1 MNKPRLVQGNEACAL
16 GAVAA
21 GATFYAGYPIT
32 PSTEIAEHI
41 SVIFPKL
48 GRKFIQME
56 DEIASMGAILG
67 ASCAGVKAFTATS
80 GPGFSLMQELI
91 GYAAMTELPAVVIN
105 VMRPGPSTGLPTLSA
120 SGDVQQARWGT
131 HGDHSIIALC
141 ASSVTE
147 CYHQTIRAF
156 NLAEKF
162 LAPVLLLIE
171 EEIGHLREKFEIDEN
186 HSPELVERALAHD
199 DEENFL
205 PYADAGEGV
214 PLFAPFGSGHRHH
227 VTGLTHN
234 EKGFYT
240 SNPQIVERAIRRLH
254 DKIEFAVDEIAEFE
268 KIHMEDAQIVVFA
281 YGSVARSAEEAV
293 HCLRAKGIKA
303 GLLKPLVLWP
313 FADSQVTMALLGKKC
328 VVVPETNLGQMCREI
343 KRVAP
348 CGVTVYPL
356 NQVDGHLITP
366 EKIVAKVEEVCK

>member
-1 MNKPRLVQGNEACAL
+1 MNKLKLVQGNEACAL

-41 SVIFPKL
+41 SVMFPKL

-56 DEIASMGAILG
+56 DEIASMGAVLG
-67 ASCAGVKAFTATS
+67 ASCTGVKAFTATS

-147 CYHQTIRAF
+147 CYYQTIRAF
-156 NLAEKF
+156 NLAEKY
-162 LAPVLLLIE
+162 LSPVLLLID
-171 EEIGHLREKFEIDEN
+171 EEIGHLREKFEIDEDEPLEIIN
-186 HSPELVERALAHD
+186 RATVGD
-199 DEENFL
+199 DEENFI
-205 PYADAGEGV
+205 PYADAGEGM
-214 PLFAPFGSGHRHH
+214 PLFAPFGSKHRHH

-240 SNPQIVERAIRRLH
+240 SSPQLVEQAVRRLH
-254 DKIEFAVDEIAEFE
+254 DKIERDVNEIAEFE
-268 KIHMEDAQIVVFA
+268 TLHLDDAQVVIFA

-293 HCLRAKGIKA
+293 LHLRAQGVKA
-303 GLLKPLVLWP
+303 GLLKPRVLWP
-313 FADSQVTMALLGKKC
+313 FADSQVTLALLGKKA
-328 VVVPETNLGQMCREI
+328 VVVPETNLGQIYREVE
-343 KRVAP
+343 RVAP
-348 CGVTVYPL
+348 CGVAVYPL
-356 NQVDGHLITP
+356 NQVDGHLIAP
-366 EKIVAKVEEVCK
+366 EKIIAKVEEVCQ